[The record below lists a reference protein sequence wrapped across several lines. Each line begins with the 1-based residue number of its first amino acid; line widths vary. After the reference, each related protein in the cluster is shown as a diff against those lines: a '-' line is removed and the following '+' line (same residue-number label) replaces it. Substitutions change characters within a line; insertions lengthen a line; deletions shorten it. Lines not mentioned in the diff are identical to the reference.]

1 MEEELRRSG
10 SNLKAAKRK
19 ISLRAALL
27 MVVALIIFAA
37 IAPIIPP
44 YPRVVLVFLFTYIIL
59 AESYDVFSGY
69 TGYYNLGHGAFFGL
83 GAYFFGVLVGGVRG
97 GYTPVLTNPLPLPI
111 AVLAAV
117 VVAIAFA
124 AAISVPYF
132 RLRGAYFSVASL
144 GLVLLVYYLANNL
157 RQFTGGPEGLHLP
170 GHGELSSLEAYY
182 MLLPAAIAAT
192 AVNYL
197 VSKSKLGL
205 ALISIREDEEVA
217 SEYGI
222 NTYRMKAIALLMS
235 AAFAGYAGAAFA
247 HAIGVVNPTGM
258 LGLEIA
264 LAPVVMTLFGGMGS
278 YIGALVG
285 AATLT
290 VIQEALYT
298 RIAYFHLF
306 TYGVL
311 LMIVGLLAPGGV
323 VRLGVLRRIF
333 KPPE

>member
-1 MEEELRRSG
+1 MKTS
-10 SNLKAAKRK
+10 RK
-19 ISLRAALL
+19 KLSLRALILL
-27 MVVALIIFAA
+27 VVTLAIFATL
-37 IAPIIPP
+37 APIISP
-44 YPRVVLVFLFTYIIL
+44 YLRVVFVFLFTYIIL

-83 GAYFFGVLVGGVRG
+83 GAYIFGVLVGGVRG
-97 GYTPVLTNPLPLPI
+97 GYSPVLTNPLPLPVAI
-111 AVLAAV
+111 IAAV
-117 VVAIAFA
+117 VAAVAFA

-157 RQFTGGPEGLHLP
+157 RAFTGGPEGLHLP
-170 GHGELSSLEAYY
+170 GHGEMSSLEAYY
-182 MLLPAAIAAT
+182 LLLPAALASIVT
-192 AVNYL
+192 NYL
-197 VSKSKLGL
+197 VSKSRLGL
-205 ALISIREDEEVA
+205 ALISIREDEDVA
-217 SEYGI
+217 LEYGI
-222 NTYRMKAIALLMS
+222 NTYRIKTLAIIIS
-235 AAFAGYAGAAFA
+235 AAFSGYAGAAFA

-278 YIGALVG
+278 YIGALIG
-285 AATLT
+285 AVTLT

-298 RIAYFHLF
+298 QIAYFHLF

-311 LMIVGLLAPGGV
+311 LLIVGLLAPGGI
-323 VRLGVLRRIF
+323 VRLGVLKRVF